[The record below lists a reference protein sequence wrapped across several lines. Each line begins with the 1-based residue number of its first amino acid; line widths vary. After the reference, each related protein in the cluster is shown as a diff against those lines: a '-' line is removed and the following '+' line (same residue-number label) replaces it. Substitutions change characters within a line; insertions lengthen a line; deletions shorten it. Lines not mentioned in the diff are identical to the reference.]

1 VARHQGEA
9 MRSKQVSSRTRM
21 DFIAGSLALFATAI
35 IILATDLLGHTAN
48 AAESQLERGAYLVH
62 GIVACGNCHTPKGPD
77 GHALADQELSGRFMF
92 DLPAIHAVAPNITQD
107 NDTGI
112 GKWTDEQII
121 NAIRN
126 GKRPDGTTIGPP
138 MPVVFYRNMSDSDVL
153 AIVAYLRSVKPINHK
168 VEKSTYKNSLPDS
181 YGPMIDHVG
190 DIPTGNMVVSGAN
203 LASIGHRM
211 ACHTP
216 IVDDKLDM
224 RRLGS
229 GGREL
234 PAPGGGTITSADLTS
249 ANPEGISRWT
259 DAQVKEA
266 VTLGVRPDGRRLVR
280 VMAFDWYRNVSASD
294 LDALVAYLR
303 TLKAVQ
309 P

>member
-1 VARHQGEA
+1 
-9 MRSKQVSSRTRM
+9 MRSRQVSGRDET
-21 DFIAGSLALFATAI
+21 DFIAGLRALFVSAI
-35 IILATDLLGHTAN
+35 MILAIELLCNTAH
-48 AAESQLERGAYLVH
+48 AGESALERGAYLVH

-126 GKRPDGTTIGPP
+126 GKRPDGTSIGPP

-168 VEKSTYKNSLPDS
+168 VEKSTFKNSLPDS
-181 YGPMIDHVG
+181 YGPTIDHVA
-190 DIPTGNMVVSGAN
+190 DIPTGNKVASGAN
-203 LASIGHRM
+203 LASIGHCM

-216 IVDDKLDM
+216 MVNGKLDM
-224 RRLGS
+224 RRVGA

-234 PAPGGGTITSADLTS
+234 PAPGGGTIVSADLTP
-249 ANPEGISRWT
+249 ANPGGISKWT

-266 VTLGVRPDGRRLVR
+266 ITSGIRPDGRSLVR
-280 VMAFDWYRNVSASD
+280 IMAFDWYKNVSPSD
-294 LDALVAYLR
+294 LDDLVTYLR
-303 TLKAVQ
+303 TLRAEQ